1 MCEEKADGSFD
12 EESLKEETL
21 AFQIDYLGCKV
32 SPTSK
37 SLLEGLLTQ
46 DPEERL
52 GQTLSGRSSSRSV
65 RDITKHEFFE
75 SIKFSK
81 LEDGE
86 IESPFEPRVCRPS
99 SAEHSFF
106 SYKMFEMLVKLKMIL
121 MMERLYVHGVVS
133 TASTGLRKKTV
144 PRVVIVT
151 DFFNRCIKQ
160 FLHCSK

>member
-1 MCEEKADGSFD
+1 MYLCEEKADGSLD
-12 EESLKEETL
+12 EDSLKEETL

-32 SPTSK
+32 SNTSK

-86 IESPFEPRVCRPS
+86 IESPFEPRVSQTRFIITS
-99 SAEHSFF
+99 SIQLQNVRNVGEI
-106 SYKMFEMLVKLKMIL
+106 EDD
-121 MMERLYVHGVVS
+121 
-133 TASTGLRKKTV
+133 TGDGAPLCTRGC
-144 PRVVIVT
+144 
-151 DFFNRCIKQ
+151 FNG
-160 FLHCSK
+160 FNWFPEEESSEGSDSD

>member
-1 MCEEKADGSFD
+1 MYLCDEKADGSFD

-32 SPTSK
+32 SATSK

-86 IESPFEPRVCRPS
+86 IESPFEPRV
-99 SAEHSFF
+99 F
-106 SYKMFEMLVKLKMIL
+106 
-121 MMERLYVHGVVS
+121 
-133 TASTGLRKKTV
+133 
-144 PRVVIVT
+144 
-151 DFFNRCIKQ
+151 
-160 FLHCSK
+160 